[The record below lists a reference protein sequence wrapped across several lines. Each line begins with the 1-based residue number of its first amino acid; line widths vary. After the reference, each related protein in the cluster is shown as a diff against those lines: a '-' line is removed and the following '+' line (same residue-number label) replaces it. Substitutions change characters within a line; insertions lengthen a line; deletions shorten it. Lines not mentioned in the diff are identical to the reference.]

1 MGETDM
7 VAAMRTPGSRKQ
19 RGMAVIMAL
28 LIVALATTAA
38 SLVLW
43 QQGLWWHQLDNDRNR
58 AQLRLVADAG
68 LGWAMEILR
77 FNNGAAGNG
86 VVALSQ
92 LWAQPLPQTEAQGV
106 TVSGRLSDL
115 QGRFNLNSLVQNGQT
130 NARQLVFYKRLLTTL
145 GLPTR
150 LSEPLVKQLRGGK
163 DPEDASQPAGE
174 GRPPEPGAALPGY
187 PLLRVEMLRW
197 LPGYTP
203 EVLDKLL
210 PHVAAL
216 PADVS
221 QININTAT
229 PAVMKTLLP
238 GVGEGNLLVLLNQR
252 KVNYYKDANDF
263 KARLPAPGIIADTD
277 IAAASNYFM
286 LDSSARLE
294 RARLEMRALIY
305 SNMNVVKTLW
315 RQDGAGR
322 PPPARGNGNQNDNA

>member
-7 VAAMRTPGSRKQ
+7 GIAMKSGPRGKQ
-19 RGMAVIMAL
+19 QGMAVIMAL

-106 TVSGRLSDL
+106 TVAGQLSDL
-115 QGRFNLNSLVQNGQT
+115 QGRFNLNSLVQNGQP

-150 LSEPLVKQLRGGK
+150 LSDPLVKRLRGGRTRTR
-163 DPEDASQPAGE
+163 PASPQAKAGRRSRARRRRAIRCCE
-174 GRPPEPGAALPGY
+174 WKCCAGCRAIP
-187 PLLRVEMLRW
+187 RRCWTSCCRMLRRCRRKSVRSIS
-197 LPGYTP
+197 TP
-203 EVLDKLL
+203 
-210 PHVAAL
+210 P
-216 PADVS
+216 
-221 QININTAT
+221 
-229 PAVMKTLLP
+229 
-238 GVGEGNLLVLLNQR
+238 R
-252 KVNYYKDANDF
+252 
-263 KARLPAPGIIADTD
+263 R
-277 IAAASNYFM
+277 
-286 LDSSARLE
+286 R
-294 RARLEMRALIY
+294 
-305 SNMNVVKTLW
+305 
-315 RQDGAGR
+315 
-322 PPPARGNGNQNDNA
+322 